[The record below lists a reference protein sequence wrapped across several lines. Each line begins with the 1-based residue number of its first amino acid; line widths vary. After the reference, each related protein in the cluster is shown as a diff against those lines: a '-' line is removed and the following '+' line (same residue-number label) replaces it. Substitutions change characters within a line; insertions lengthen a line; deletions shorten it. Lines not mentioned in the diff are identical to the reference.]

1 MNYIENAVA
10 LRRELHQIPE
20 LGWGEFCTTARI
32 IEELDR
38 LTTNLKRRPSRHRLL
53 PERVGEITAGSIRYE
68 GEQRFREIEREV
80 VRTLFAK
87 LPEIRSLLQD
97 DVLAAYEG
105 LGDQVVATEALLDE
119 SLFQHRKAEVLF
131 APAPAHLIP

>member
-38 LTTNLKRRPSRHRLL
+38 LGWKVHAGLEQIGLDDVMGRS
-53 PERVGEITAGSIRYE
+53 PEFVK
-68 GEQRFREIEREV
+68 QNIERAKSEGV
-80 VRTLFAK
+80 SESMLERMQGFTAASPSSTRVARVR
-87 LPEIRSLLQD
+87 
-97 DVLAAYEG
+97 
-105 LGDQVVATEALLDE
+105 
-119 SLFQHRKAEVLF
+119 
-131 APAPAHLIP
+131 

>member
-53 PERVGEITAGSIRYE
+53 PERVTIPSH
-68 GEQRFREIEREV
+68 
-80 VRTLFAK
+80 
-87 LPEIRSLLQD
+87 IRSNHD
-97 DVLAAYEG
+97 GYRNE
-105 LGDQVVATEALLDE
+105 
-119 SLFQHRKAEVLF
+119 
-131 APAPAHLIP
+131 

>member
-38 LTTNLKRRPSRHRLL
+38 LGWKAFLVRTAFLL
-53 PERVGEITAGSIRYE
+53 PFGLAIIVPPSSI
-68 GEQRFREIEREV
+68 GI
-80 VRTLFAK
+80 
-87 LPEIRSLLQD
+87 
-97 DVLAAYEG
+97 
-105 LGDQVVATEALLDE
+105 
-119 SLFQHRKAEVLF
+119 
-131 APAPAHLIP
+131 